1 MLFHREVRAG
11 ALVQGGV
18 YYEDDSPAEEE
29 IEGEGSWI
37 PQENE
42 HIKWQESTCSQKGK
56 GKT

>member
-18 YYEDDSPAEEE
+18 YYEDDIPAEEE

-42 HIKWQESTCSQKGK
+42 HMK
-56 GKT
+56 